1 MNNTVFFEI
10 QNRIAFITL
19 NRPEVFNS
27 FNRTMA
33 LALQEIIKDLND
45 NDDVRAITI
54 TGAGKAF
61 SAGQDLA
68 EAV

>member
-10 QNRIAFITL
+10 QNNIAFITL

-45 NDDVRAITI
+45 NDSLCEMHYMKR
-54 TGAGKAF
+54 KF
-61 SAGQDLA
+61 FFNRSSA
-68 EAV
+68 